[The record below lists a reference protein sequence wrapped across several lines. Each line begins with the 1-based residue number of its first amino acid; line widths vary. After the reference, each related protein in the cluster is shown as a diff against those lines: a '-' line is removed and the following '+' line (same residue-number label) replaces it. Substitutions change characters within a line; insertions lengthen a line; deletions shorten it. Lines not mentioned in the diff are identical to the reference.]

1 MNPETKTAGGG
12 CLSELEL
19 IVFMDGELGAKE
31 DAAARAHLGRCFSC
45 NRAYEALRQE
55 GEVLRAGVA
64 FVPAGL
70 EAEGRPRR
78 ELSWVIAAGFA
89 LSVGIVALRRLF
101 LTVSD
106 AAAGTPLPD
115 ALPFLSNLGYT
126 LLSLLDFRQIGT
138 QLAYGGAFIMAL
150 IGFAA
155 VAAAR
160 RSPSRTASVLL
171 AGALVPGL
179 SLLAP
184 PAEAFEVLRGD
195 DCEVAAGRIIE
206 DDVLLM
212 CEREA
217 RIAGTIR
224 GDLYFLAQR
233 VTITGRVEGDVM
245 GFAEQLEIPGSVAL
259 SVRGAAQRISVEGAV
274 GRGLAAAGQQLTI
287 AEGAEVGGTVLAAG
301 ERIAVSGRVGRD
313 LRAAAGRI
321 TVNAPVGGDLRAVGE
336 KLTLGPEAQIT
347 GIARFTG
354 PEAPDRHARAG
365 AVEWE
370 RPEAS
375 GADPW
380 GVAGSVAW
388 GFSMAFLLG
397 LALLLL
403 APGPVTG
410 VAAVGTRPLV
420 PLLFGIV
427 LFVGMPFAAL
437 LLAISMVG
445 LPIAAVTAGLWLF
458 LLYAARIA
466 AALVIGQ
473 AILGLGATVGQ
484 GLLRL
489 ALGLVI
495 LAVAYEVPVAGG
507 VLYLLTMFF
516 GLGCF
521 AVWIWNSRRAAPAA
535 VPGAAPAPPAAPGPP
550 AAPNPPAPNPPA
562 GPASPA

>member
-1 MNPETKTAGGG
+1 MKPETKPAG
-12 CLSELEL
+12 CLSELDL
-19 IVFMDGELGAKE
+19 MVFLDGELGAE
-31 DAAARAHLGRCFSC
+31 ETAAARAHLGRCFSC
-45 NRAYEALRQE
+45 NRAYEALRRE
-55 GEVLRAGVA
+55 TEVIRAGVA
-64 FVPAGL
+64 LVPASAAN
-70 EAEGRPRR
+70 ESRPRR

-89 LSVGIVALRRLF
+89 LSVGVVAIRRLF

-150 IGFAA
+150 IGLAA
-155 VAAAR
+155 VSAVR
-160 RSPSRTASVLL
+160 RSPSRTAPALL
-171 AGALVPGL
+171 AAALLPGL
-179 SLLAP
+179 SFLAP

-195 DCEVAAGRIIE
+195 DCAIAADRVVN

-212 CEREA
+212 CERDA
-217 RIAGTIR
+217 NIAGTIR

-245 GFAEQLEIPGSVAL
+245 GISELLDIPGSVGL
-259 SVRGAAQRISVEGAV
+259 SVRGAAQRITVEGSV
-274 GRGLAAAGQQLTI
+274 GRGLAFAGQRVTI
-287 AEGAEVGGTVLAAG
+287 GEGAEIGGAVLAAC

-313 LRAAAGRI
+313 LRAAAGH
-321 TVNAPVGGDLRAVGE
+321 TTLNAPVGGDLRVVGE
-336 KLTLGPEAQIT
+336 QMTLGPEARIE
-347 GIARFTG
+347 GFARFTG

-365 AVEWE
+365 MVEWE
-370 RPEAS
+370 QPEAS

-380 GVAGSVAW
+380 GLAGSVAW
-388 GFSMAFLLG
+388 GWAMAFLMG

-403 APGPVTG
+403 APKPVTAI
-410 VAAVGTRPLV
+410 AAVGTRPLA
-420 PLLFGIV
+420 PLLFGIL
-427 LFVGMPFAAL
+427 LFVGLPFAAL
-437 LLAISMVG
+437 LLAITVVG

-458 LLYAARIA
+458 LVYAARIA

-473 AILGLGATVGQ
+473 AILGLGATTGQ
-484 GLLRL
+484 RLARL
-489 ALGLVI
+489 ALGLGI

-521 AVWIWNSRRAAPAA
+521 AVWIWRSRSPAPAA
-535 VPGAAPAPPAAPGPP
+535 VSGVSPAPPANPT
-550 AAPNPPAPNPPA
+550 PPAPPV
-562 GPASPA
+562 SPA

>member
-1 MNPETKTAGGG
+1 MNPETKAAGGG
-12 CLSELEL
+12 CLSELDL
-19 IVFMDGELGAKE
+19 IVFMDGELGPKE
-31 DAAARAHLGRCFSC
+31 SAAARAHLGRCFSC

-55 GEVLRAGVA
+55 GEVIRAGVA
-64 FVPAGL
+64 LVPAGV
-70 EAEGRPRR
+70 EAEDRPRR

-89 LSVGIVALRRLF
+89 LSVGLVALRRLY
-101 LTVSD
+101 LTLSD

-150 IGFAA
+150 IGLAA
-155 VAAAR
+155 VSAAR

-171 AGALVPGL
+171 AGALLPGL

-184 PAEAFEVLRGD
+184 TPAEAFEVLRGE
-195 DCEVAAGRIIE
+195 DCEVAAGRVIA

-224 GDLYFLAQR
+224 GDLYYLAQR

-245 GFAEQLEIPGSVAL
+245 GISEQLEIPGSVGL
-259 SVRGAAQRISVEGAV
+259 SVRGAAQRISVEGSV
-274 GRGLAAAGQQLTI
+274 GRGFAGAGQRLTI
-287 AEGAEVGGTVLAAG
+287 AAGAEVGGTVLAAG

-313 LRAAAGRI
+313 LRAAADRI
-321 TVNAPVGGDLRAVGE
+321 TVNAAVGGDLRVVGD

-347 GIARFTG
+347 GVGRFTG

-365 AVEWE
+365 AVEWV

-375 GADPW
+375 GTDPW
-380 GVAGSVAW
+380 GAAGSVVW

-437 LLAISMVG
+437 LLALSMVG
-445 LPIAAVTAGLWLF
+445 LPLAGMTAGLWLF
-458 LLYAARIA
+458 LVYAARIA

-484 GLLRL
+484 RLLRL
-489 ALGLVI
+489 ALGLGI
-495 LAVAYEVPVAGG
+495 LTVAYEVPVAGM
-507 VLYLLTMFF
+507 VLWLLTMFF

-521 AVWIWNSRRAAPAA
+521 AVWVWNSRRAVPAA
-535 VPGAAPAPPAAPGPP
+535 VPGASPAPPAAPSPPAAPGPP
-550 AAPNPPAPNPPA
+550 P
-562 GPASPA
+562 GPVSPA